1 MSGSK
6 PSFSVDSHWAA
17 GRKLAAADLRL
28 LILSLLAAGAMHGYE
43 IIAAI
48 QARSGGYYRPSPGAV
63 YPALAYIKECG
74 HATVGPISNRK
85 VYRIA
90 QAGSS
95 SIEENRGRLIFLWDR
110 LETGGRKLARIAAT
124 MPASDTVTPSRAAL
138 DEAIRT
144 RIGAAP
150 EEQRRIARILDRAAA
165 QILGEDAG

>member
-1 MSGSK
+1 MSASR
-6 PSFSVDSHWAA
+6 PSFSIDSQLAA

-28 LILSLLAAGAMHGYE
+28 LILSLLAGGAMHGYE

-48 QARSGGYYRPSPGAV
+48 QTRSGGYYRPSPGTV

-74 HATVGPISNRK
+74 HATAGPISNRK
-85 VYRIA
+85 VYRIT
-90 QAGSS
+90 QDGRS
-95 SIEENRGRLIFLWDR
+95 SIEGNRSRLIFLWDW
-110 LETGGRKLARIAAT
+110 LETGGRKLARIAAQ
-124 MPASDTVTPSRAAL
+124 MPASDTVAPSRAAL

-165 QILGEDAG
+165 QILAEDAG